1 MKLWQAA
8 NPPRNEALFT
18 LMKLHWAG
26 YRWRMD
32 DGSMLKQLLGEKLKW
47 TTWMWAGKEECGH

>member
-8 NPPRNEALFT
+8 NPPA
-18 LMKLHWAG
+18 MKLHWAG

-32 DGSMLKQLLGEKLKW
+32 DGSILKQLLTEKLKW